1 MSHRYLA
8 GVVPL
13 TLAFLLA
20 LGGGTAV
27 VPAAADDLDDQRAA
41 AEAEA
46 EAKEREREELESS
59 LEHTDERLAEAALE
73 LNDVEARLPLAE
85 AELAQAEAGLE
96 QAEREAAILAQ
107 RLTDAQSEE
116 ARIVRQIADD
126 ADKADTAREDIV
138 QMAREEFR
146 SSGRTTA
153 LGLVT
158 GAQTTEE
165 FLDGYAV
172 SSSAARSQARALA
185 ELQDSA
191 AQARNMRA
199 RLTAIRET
207 VAELKALADE
217 NVERKKEV
225 REEAASKKAEIEDLI
240 AEQEKL
246 KDRIERRRDA
256 ATRSLEETEQAISS
270 IEADLKEI
278 IAEQQER
285 DRQRAA
291 SRSGRDGGGSGR
303 GGGDGSSGGSSGTTS
318 YLTWPTANPVVT
330 SSYGM
335 RFHPVLNYWR
345 LHAGT
350 DFRAYCGTPILA
362 ANSGTVVY
370 ARTIQ
375 GLGNQVLIDHGWT
388 SAGNSLMSSYNHLTS
403 WAVSPGQRVTRGQ
416 VIGYSGTTGTSTA
429 CHLHFEVYVN
439 GSTVDPMTYL

>member
-1 MSHRYLA
+1 MMPHRTTA
-8 GVVPL
+8 RVVPV
-13 TLAFLLA
+13 AFALLLA
-20 LGGGTAV
+20 LGGATAV

-41 AEAEA
+41 AEAQA
-46 EAKEREREELESS
+46 DAKQREREELESS
-59 LEHTDERLAEAALE
+59 LEHTDEKLAAAALE
-73 LNDVEARLPLAE
+73 LNQVEARLPIAE
-85 AELAQAEAGLE
+85 ADLAQAEAGLE

-126 ADKADTAREDIV
+126 AGKADTAREDIV
-138 QMAREEFR
+138 QMAREDFR
-146 SSGRTTA
+146 SSGTTTA

-191 AQARNMRA
+191 AQARNMKA

-207 VAELKALADE
+207 VALLKKLADE
-217 NVERKKEV
+217 NVEHKKRV
-225 REEAASKKAEIEDLI
+225 QEEAAAKKAEIENLV
-240 AEQEKL
+240 AEQRSL
-246 KDRIERRRDA
+246 TNRIERRKAA
-256 ATRSLEETEQAISS
+256 ATRSLEQTEQAISS
-270 IEADLKEI
+270 IEADLKEL

-291 SRSGRDGGGSGR
+291 SRSGRDSGGTGGG
-303 GGGDGSSGGSSGTTS
+303 GSSGGSTGTAS
-318 YLTWPTANPVVT
+318 YLSWPTANPVVT
-330 SSYGM
+330 SPYGM
-335 RFHPVLNYWR
+335 RYHPVLNYWR

-375 GLGNQVLIDHGWT
+375 GLGNQVLVDHGYT
-388 SAGNSLMSSYNHLTS
+388 SSGNSLMSSYNHLTS

-416 VIGYSGTTGTSTA
+416 VVGYSGTTGTSTA

-439 GSTVDPMTYL
+439 GSTVDPMSYL

>member
-1 MSHRYLA
+1 MSHRTVA
-8 GVVPL
+8 RVVPL
-13 TLAFLLA
+13 ALAILLA
-20 LGGGTAV
+20 LGGATAV

-41 AEAEA
+41 AEARA
-46 EAKEREREELESS
+46 DDKKREREELESS

-85 AELAQAEAGLE
+85 ADLAQAEAGLE
-96 QAEREAAILAQ
+96 QAEREAAILSQ

-116 ARIVRQIADD
+116 ARIIREIADD
-126 ADKADTAREDIV
+126 AGKADAAREDIV
-138 QMAREEFR
+138 KMAREDFR
-146 SSGRTTA
+146 SSGSTTA

-207 VAELKALADE
+207 VTELKVLADE
-217 NVERKKEV
+217 NVERKEEV
-225 REEAASKKAEIEDLI
+225 LEQAASKKTEIENLI
-240 AEQEKL
+240 AERQTL
-246 KDRIERRRDA
+246 KDRIERRKDA
-256 ATRSLEETEQAISS
+256 ASRSLEQTEQAISS

-291 SRSGRDGGGSGR
+291 SRSGRDDGTGGG
-303 GGGDGSSGGSSGTTS
+303 GGGAPGGSPGTAS

-330 SSYGM
+330 SPYGM
-335 RFHPVLNYWR
+335 RYHPVLNYWR

-350 DFRAYCGTPILA
+350 DLRAYCGTPILA
-362 ANSGTVVY
+362 ASSGTVVY

-375 GLGNQVLIDHGWT
+375 GLGNQVLVDHGYT

-416 VIGYSGTTGTSTA
+416 VVGYSGTTGTSTA

>member
-1 MSHRYLA
+1 MMSHRNLA
-8 GVVPL
+8 RAVPVA
-13 TLAFLLA
+13 LALLLA
-20 LGGGTAV
+20 LGGGTVV

-41 AEAEA
+41 AEARA

-59 LEHTDERLAEAALE
+59 LEHTDQRLAEAALE

-126 ADKADTAREDIV
+126 AGKADTAREDIV
-138 QMAREEFR
+138 QMAREDFR
-146 SSGRTTA
+146 SSGTTTA

-165 FLDGYAV
+165 FLAGYAV

-191 AQARNMRA
+191 AQARNLKA

-207 VAELKALADE
+207 VTELKTLADE
-217 NVERKKEV
+217 NVERKKQA
-225 REEAASKKAEIEDLI
+225 REEAATTKAEIESLI
-240 AEQEKL
+240 GEQRQL
-246 KDRIERRRDA
+246 KNRIERRRAA

-291 SRSGRDGGGSGR
+291 SRSGRGSGGSG
-303 GGGDGSSGGSSGTTS
+303 GDGGSSGGSPGTAS

-362 ANSGTVVY
+362 ANSGTVLY

-375 GLGNQVLIDHGWT
+375 GLGNQVLIDHGYT
-388 SAGNSLMSSYNHLTS
+388 GSGNSLMSSYNHLTS

>member
-1 MSHRYLA
+1 MPHRTTA
-8 GVVPL
+8 RVVPV
-13 TLAFLLA
+13 AFALLLA
-20 LGGGTAV
+20 LGGATAV

-41 AEAEA
+41 AEAQA
-46 EAKEREREELESS
+46 DAKQREREELESS
-59 LEHTDERLAEAALE
+59 LEHTDEKLAAAALE
-73 LNDVEARLPLAE
+73 LNQVEARLPIAE
-85 AELAQAEAGLE
+85 ADLAQAEAGLE

-126 ADKADTAREDIV
+126 AGKADTAREDIV
-138 QMAREEFR
+138 QMAREDFR
-146 SSGRTTA
+146 SSGTTTA

-191 AQARNMRA
+191 AQARNMKA

-207 VAELKALADE
+207 VALLKKLADE
-217 NVERKKEV
+217 NVEHKKRV
-225 REEAASKKAEIEDLI
+225 QEEAAAKKAEIENLV
-240 AEQEKL
+240 AEQRSL
-246 KDRIERRRDA
+246 TNRIERRKAA
-256 ATRSLEETEQAISS
+256 ATRSLEQTEQAISS
-270 IEADLKEI
+270 IEADLKEL

-291 SRSGRDGGGSGR
+291 SRSGRDSGGTGGG
-303 GGGDGSSGGSSGTTS
+303 GSSGGSTGTAS
-318 YLTWPTANPVVT
+318 YLSWPTANPVVT
-330 SSYGM
+330 SPYGM
-335 RFHPVLNYWR
+335 RYHPVLNYWR

-375 GLGNQVLIDHGWT
+375 GLGNQVLVDHGYT
-388 SAGNSLMSSYNHLTS
+388 SSGNSLMSSYNHLTS

-416 VIGYSGTTGTSTA
+416 VVGYSGTTGTSTA

-439 GSTVDPMTYL
+439 GSTVDPMSYL